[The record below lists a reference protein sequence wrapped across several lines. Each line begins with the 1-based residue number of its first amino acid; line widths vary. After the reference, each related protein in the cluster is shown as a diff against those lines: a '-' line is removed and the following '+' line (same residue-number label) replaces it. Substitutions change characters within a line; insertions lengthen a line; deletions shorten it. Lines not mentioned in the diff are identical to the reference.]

1 MGILYSGGQSDG
13 FKIEIS
19 VEGAHNLFVRR
30 IKISVCNILLL
41 LFSKH
46 YID

>member
-1 MGILYSGGQSDG
+1 MVAGDLTG
-13 FKIEIS
+13 FKIVIS
-19 VEGAHNLFVRR
+19 FEGVYNLFVRR
-30 IKISVCNILLL
+30 IEISVCNILLL

>member
-1 MGILYSGGQSDG
+1 MVVGDLTG
-13 FKIEIS
+13 FKIVIS
-19 VEGAHNLFVRR
+19 FECVYNLFVRR
-30 IKISVCNILLL
+30 IEISVCNILLL